1 MYLGVWKS
9 DMRCKVG
16 HDVLKIKQLSE
27 LVERLSELVPALAI
41 HVPHAFLQGL
51 LHVIP
56 LAPHI
61 VKVLKY
67 QPSKDI
73 LSLIVRSELLKQ
85 VLLVISLL
93 KFQVHEVNEVVE

>member
-1 MYLGVWKS
+1 
-9 DMRCKVG
+9 MRCKIG
-16 HDVLKIKQLSE
+16 HDVLKVKQLSE
-27 LVERLSELVPALAI
+27 LVERLSELVPTPVV
-41 HVPHAFLQGL
+41 HVPHAFRQSL

-56 LAPHI
+56 LVPHI
-61 VKVLKY
+61 VEVLKY

-85 VLLVISLL
+85 VILVISLL